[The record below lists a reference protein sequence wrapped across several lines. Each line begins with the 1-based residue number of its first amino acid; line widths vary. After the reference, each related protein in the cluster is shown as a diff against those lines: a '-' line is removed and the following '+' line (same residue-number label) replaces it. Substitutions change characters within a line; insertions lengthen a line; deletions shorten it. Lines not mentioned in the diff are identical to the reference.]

1 MGRGK
6 PPRMRD
12 LPHSHSVPRH
22 AIVQANGSRGTFA
35 PPRLESVRHRPCG
48 FPAAPHVAGG
58 IRAGLWLD
66 LPASFRSSVNLAP
79 TSSRLARR
87 TSLSRYV
94 LSVQAL
100 QPVLAPIDQARSR
113 AHRVVTTGR
122 THTSATRSL
131 SSKPF
136 AWA

>member
-58 IRAGLWLD
+58 IGAGLWLD
-66 LPASFRSSVNLAP
+66 LPASFRSSVNLAADVQQIGAP
-79 TSSRLARR
+79 YLSI
-87 TSLSRYV
+87 SLC
-94 LSVQAL
+94 L
-100 QPVLAPIDQARSR
+100 IC
-113 AHRVVTTGR
+113 
-122 THTSATRSL
+122 TSAPTG
-131 SSKPF
+131 F
-136 AWA
+136 GAY